1 MAGLPLLHAS
11 AIELSKNRGAA
22 IKSANPTEDPAAREM
37 SEQVGHPAR
46 ALAGMCGRSRGGR
59 QGPLIR
65 LVYRAI
71 QLRHLE
77 ASDATYGLDLHVSY
91 LSLLSCLVLHPPC
104 DAVTTKE
111 HHG

>member
-65 LVYRAI
+65 CVYRAI
-71 QLRHLE
+71 QPRHCKT
-77 ASDATYGLDLHVSY
+77 SDAVRGLELHVS
-91 LSLLSCLVLHPPC
+91 SLHSLSCLVLHLRFG
-104 DAVTTKE
+104 AVTTKE